1 MYQEDKASNLTSET
15 LVKQYNTVVSLVAD
29 SHPKLYG
36 DTSKMKTEDV
46 TDFFGSES
54 SSSTVTARKFREQLE
69 VLQFYYI

>member
-1 MYQEDKASNLTSET
+1 M
-15 LVKQYNTVVSLVAD
+15 KQYNTVVSLVAD

-54 SSSTVTARKFREQLE
+54 NSSTVTARKFREQLE
-69 VLQFYYI
+69 VLKFYKI